1 MKKVKNLFKNSK
13 TKFILGLILG
23 IILTG
28 GGVYAAT
35 IGNSKDVYYD
45 NATSN
50 LSSTNVQDAL
60 DELYQKLNKKVYFYG
75 DTYRDG
81 SSAFGHQSYLT
92 TNFMDIV
99 NNLGSKAF
107 VGIDNNGNK
116 SACIYRDNKVTCL
129 KAGEKNWETNKAMLN
144 TTTFP
149 EATCD
154 ADSSVATCS
163 DDSFACDALPYGY
176 VYCSDNDVDLNCGVY
191 ADGRVKCDSGSP
203 HLEI

>member
-60 DELYQKLNKKVYFYG
+60 DELYDKINNRLT
-75 DTYRDG
+75 TY
-81 SSAFGHQSYLT
+81 AFGTPTINSPVDFQKVIASSGSNVFVKKQGSQLSVCLYY
-92 TNFMDIV
+92 
-99 NNLGSKAF
+99 NNRLFCMK
-107 VGIDNNGNK
+107 NG
-116 SACIYRDNKVTCL
+116 T
-129 KAGEKNWETNKAMLN
+129 ENWETNKAMLN
-144 TTTFP
+144 ETTFP
-149 EATCD
+149 G
-154 ADSSVATCS
+154 ATCS
-163 DDSFACDALPYGY
+163 ASSPNAHCYADSFDCNASLDGY
-176 VYCSDNDVDLNCGVY
+176 VGCFDSDASLNCDVY
-191 ADGRVKCDSGSP
+191 ADGSVDCS
-203 HLEI
+203 

>member
-35 IGNSKDVYYD
+35 IGNSKDVFYD

-60 DELYQKLNKKVYFYG
+60 DELYQKLNKKVYFFG
-75 DTYRDG
+75 NTQSDG
-81 SSAFGHQSYLT
+81 STKLGYRSYLT
-92 TNFMDIV
+92 VNFMDIV
-99 NNLGSKAF
+99 NNLNSKVF
-107 VGIDNNGNK
+107 VGVDINGNK

-129 KAGEKNWETNKAMLN
+129 KFGLDNYEANKSMLN
-144 TTTFP
+144 VTTFP
-149 EATCD
+149 GANCD
-154 ADSSVATCS
+154 VSSSDMFCS
-163 DDSFACDALPYGY
+163 DDSFECD
-176 VYCSDNDVDLNCGVY
+176 VYSDGTLDFYDL
-191 ADGRVKCDSGSP
+191 DSGRSCYVNSNSEV
-203 HLEI
+203 LCA

>member
-60 DELYQKLNKKVYFYG
+60 DELYDKINNRLT
-75 DTYRDG
+75 TY
-81 SSAFGHQSYLT
+81 AFGTPTINSPVDFQEVIASSGSNVFVKKQGSQLSVCLYY
-92 TNFMDIV
+92 
-99 NNLGSKAF
+99 NNRLFCMK
-107 VGIDNNGNK
+107 NG
-116 SACIYRDNKVTCL
+116 T
-129 KAGEKNWETNKAMLN
+129 ENWETNKAMLN

-149 EATCD
+149 GTNCSE
-154 ADSSVATCS
+154 SSSRTSCTDTSIDCSAYSSGHVDCS
-163 DDSFACDALPYGY
+163 DYDAS
-176 VYCSDNDVDLNCGVY
+176 VYCYVY
-191 ADGRVKCDSGSP
+191 ADGQVGCK

>member
-35 IGNSKDVYYD
+35 IGNSKDVFYD

-60 DELYQKLNKKVYFYG
+60 DELYDKINNRLT
-75 DTYRDG
+75 TY
-81 SSAFGHQSYLT
+81 AFGTPTINSPVDFQEVIASSGSNVFVKKQGSQLSVCLYY
-92 TNFMDIV
+92 
-99 NNLGSKAF
+99 NNRLFCMK
-107 VGIDNNGNK
+107 NG
-116 SACIYRDNKVTCL
+116 T
-129 KAGEKNWETNKAMLN
+129 ENWETNKAMLN

-149 EATCD
+149 GATCD
-154 ADSSVATCS
+154 ASSSVATCR
-163 DDSFACDALPYGY
+163 DDSFACGALSNGNVNCIDGDAGMA
-176 VYCSDNDVDLNCGVY
+176 CDVP
-191 ADGRVKCDSGSP
+191 ADGKVECNQLS
-203 HLEI
+203 

>member
-60 DELYQKLNKKVYFYG
+60 DELYDKINNK
-75 DTYRDG
+75 
-81 SSAFGHQSYLT
+81 LT
-92 TNFMDIV
+92 TYALGTPTINSPVDFQEVIASSGSNV
-99 NNLGSKAF
+99 FVKKQGSQLSVCLYYNNRLFCMK
-107 VGIDNNGNK
+107 NG
-116 SACIYRDNKVTCL
+116 T
-129 KAGEKNWETNKAMLN
+129 ENWETNKAMLN

-149 EATCD
+149 GTTCPSPT
-154 ADSSVATCS
+154 SSSSASCY
-163 DDSFACDALPYGY
+163 DDSFECEAYTNGD
-176 VYCSDNDVDLNCGVY
+176 VYCYDPHAGLFCGVR
-191 ADGRVKCDSGSP
+191 ADGRVECNKDGESGDK
-203 HLEI
+203 